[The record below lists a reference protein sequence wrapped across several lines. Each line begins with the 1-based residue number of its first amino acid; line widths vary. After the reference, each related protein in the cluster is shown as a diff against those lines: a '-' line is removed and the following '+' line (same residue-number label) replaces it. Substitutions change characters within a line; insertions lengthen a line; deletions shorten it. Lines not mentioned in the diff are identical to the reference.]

1 MSDTSGVLAHPNFR
15 PRMTLLTVMKR
26 RVLCTKPTPVLE
38 KIGKIPNESLS
49 EGIESEPNVREKG
62 KGNSFVRRWHAD
74 FVLTVNDRLDD
85 SKITRYL

>member
-1 MSDTSGVLAHPNFR
+1 MS
-15 PRMTLLTVMKR
+15 
-26 RVLCTKPTPVLE
+26 
-38 KIGKIPNESLS
+38 SLS

-85 SKITRYL
+85 SKIARYL

>member
-1 MSDTSGVLAHPNFR
+1 
-15 PRMTLLTVMKR
+15 MKR

-38 KIGKIPNESLS
+38 KIGEIPNESLS
-49 EGIESEPNVREKG
+49 EGIESEPNVREEG
-62 KGNSFVRRWHAD
+62 EGNSFVRRWHAD